1 MKIPD
6 FNPVLIDLLKENL
19 TDKKLLETIKQCFDF
34 IDYLFIVIS
43 PEGEIICINR
53 QGSKILGYK
62 ENQLIN
68 QILYNRCFKDDEV
81 KTVKSAVNDIIS
93 GKISSGTKI
102 KVAFLNKNG
111 DQRIIES
118 NFTPVKDKESEILGI
133 TITGNEISE
142 IEHYNQKLK
151 DSYRLYK
158 TLTETLPDINLY
170 LFNDKL
176 TFLIADGNDMQ
187 RHGFPNSS
195 LKGKNIYDV
204 WDMKLRNKLIPFFR
218 SALKGKDISTEFG
231 YNKTFYYLWVS
242 PLKNDKNEIYAGAA
256 LLQNITE
263 DKKNLKKLNKAKELA
278 EDANKSKSEFLTN
291 ITHEI
296 RTPLNAIVGFTEQ
309 LLKSRLN
316 EHQKIYANI
325 IDKSSE
331 HLLSLVNDLLVM
343 SRIEA
348 GKIRFESEPFKIETI
363 IKEIYNS
370 LKIRADEK
378 QINFKYDV
386 HEKLNRVIIGD
397 PFRLKQILLNILS
410 NAIKFTGSGYVEL
423 KCFPME
429 SSEEEIKVRMD
440 IIDTGPGIPEGKI
453 DTIFDQF
460 RQADSAASKIYG
472 GTGLGL
478 TISKR
483 LTELQG
489 GKISVK
495 SKEGLGTRF
504 TLILSYRPGNENDF
518 VPDESHAVVSDA
530 LRNLSVL
537 LVDDDSVNRLL
548 GKIILEDFGCQVD
561 IAVDGR
567 EAMEKVDMHK
577 FDIILL
583 DILMPEFN
591 GYEVADYIRNKKKDK
606 EVKIIAVT
614 AAVLK
619 EDINKFK
626 RSGIDDY
633 LIKPFREINLYNIIC
648 KTLNINKQPIQ
659 LTKAEIIL
667 KEEEKEPLF
676 NLYELK
682 RITKGN
688 KEIFVKMVNTFI
700 VNASDAI
707 QSMHKNLKN
716 NNWKKI
722 GETAHK
728 IIPSYKHLDI
738 NTVVSDLM
746 ELKIKTLI
754 APDYEDVPE
763 LINSISK
770 STKKVINLLKQEIIK
785 ENSK

>member
-6 FNPVLIDLLKENL
+6 FNPVLIDLLKEKL
-19 TDKKLLETIKQCFDF
+19 ADKKSLEIIKQCFDF
-34 IDYLFIVIS
+34 IDYLFIVINT
-43 PEGEIICINR
+43 EGKIISINR
-53 QGSKILGYK
+53 HGSKILGYK
-62 ENQLIN
+62 ENQLTN
-68 QILYNRCFKDDEV
+68 QIFYNKYIKGDEAEEI
-81 KTVKSAVNDIIS
+81 KSAVNAIIS
-93 GKISSGTKI
+93 GKISPGTTI
-102 KVAFLNKNG
+102 RVTFLNKNG
-111 DQRIIES
+111 EQRIIES
-118 NFTPVKDKESEILGI
+118 NFAPVMDKESEILGI
-133 TITGNEISE
+133 LLTGHEISE
-142 IEHYNQKLK
+142 IEQYNQKLQ

-158 TLTETLPDINLY
+158 TLTENLPDINLY
-170 LFNDKL
+170 LFNNEF

-187 RHGFPNSS
+187 SHGFPNSS

-218 SALKGKDISTEFG
+218 AALKGKDISTEFG

-242 PLKNDKNEIYAGAA
+242 PLRNNNNEIYAGAA

-278 EDANKSKSEFLTN
+278 EDANKAKSEFLTN

-309 LLKSRLN
+309 LLKTRLN
-316 EHQKIYANI
+316 EHQKMYANI

-397 PFRLKQILLNILS
+397 PFRLKEILLNILS
-410 NAIKFTGSGYVEL
+410 NAIKFTSSGYVEL
-423 KCFPME
+423 KCFPLE
-429 SSEEEIKVRMD
+429 TSEEEIKVRMD

-453 DTIFDQF
+453 DAIFDQF
-460 RQADSAASKIYG
+460 RQADSEATKIYG
-472 GTGLGL
+472 GSGLGL
-478 TISKR
+478 TISKK

-489 GKISVK
+489 GKITVK

-518 VPDESHAVVSDA
+518 VPEESHIVVSDA
-530 LRNLSVL
+530 LNNISVL

-548 GKIILEDFGCQVD
+548 GKIILEDFGCKVD
-561 IAVDGR
+561 IAVDGK
-567 EAMEKVDMHK
+567 EAMEKIDMQK

-591 GYEVADYIRNKKKDK
+591 GYEVADYIRDKKKDK
-606 EVKIIAVT
+606 EVKIIAVS
-614 AAVLK
+614 AAILK
-619 EDINKFK
+619 EDIDQFK

-633 LIKPFREINLYNIIC
+633 LIKPFREINLYNKIC
-648 KTLNINKQPIQ
+648 KTLNINKRPIQ

-682 RITKGN
+682 RITRGN
-688 KEIFVKMVNTFI
+688 KDIFTKMINTFI
-700 VNASDAI
+700 GNASDAI
-707 QSMHKNLKN
+707 QSMQKNLKN
-716 NNWKKI
+716 KNWKNI

-754 APDYEDVPE
+754 APNYEDVPQ
-763 LINSISK
+763 LINNVSK
-770 STKKVINLLKQEIIK
+770 STKKIINLLKQEIVK
-785 ENSK
+785 EN